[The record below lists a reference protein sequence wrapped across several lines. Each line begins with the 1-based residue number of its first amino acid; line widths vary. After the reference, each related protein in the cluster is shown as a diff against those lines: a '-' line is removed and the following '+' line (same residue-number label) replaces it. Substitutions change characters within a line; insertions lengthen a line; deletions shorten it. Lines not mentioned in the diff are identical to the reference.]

1 MRSSG
6 LVALAATISTAAA
19 AYQGFNYGSTFTTG
33 AAKQESDFEAEF
45 RNAQGLVGAPGVFNS
60 ARLYTMIQAGTSNT
74 PISAIQAAI
83 NTKTSLL
90 LGLWASAGDA
100 AITNEIQALLSAI
113 EQYGTDF
120 TSLVAGISVG
130 SEDLYRIS
138 PTGLLNK
145 ENPGADPLTIAGYI
159 KQVRDAISST
169 SLSGAA
175 IGHVDTWTAWVNGS
189 NQAVIDAA
197 DWIGVDAYPYF
208 ETTLTNDITN
218 NKNLFNDAL
227 SQTKAAVG
235 GKPVW
240 ITETGFPVSG
250 KTAGLAVP
258 SLENAK
264 TYWDEVGCALFGNV
278 NTWWYTMQDASPD
291 TPDPSFGI
299 VGSELTTTPLFDLS
313 CSNVDNSTSSSSV
326 SSAVASA
333 TGSSSAGAGPT
344 ASSAA
349 GSASGSMTTVSVP
362 TSLAGGSPGVGSGL
376 PGSQSSLETSIIS
389 SLATSTANASGVQAT
404 ATGTGVGSGSSASST
419 AGSGF
424 NSTGVVGTGS
434 YPTPTSTLV
443 PVTGNGAG
451 ALSGSVAAG
460 FLAVFAAA
468 LAL

>member
-6 LVALAATISTAAA
+6 LVALAATISTATA
-19 AYQGFNYGSTFTTG
+19 AYQGFNYGSTFTNG

-45 RNAQGLVGAPGVFNS
+45 RNAQGLIGAPGVFNS
-60 ARLYTMIQAGTSNT
+60 ARLYTTIQAGTPNT

-90 LGLWASAGDA
+90 LGLWASAGEA
-100 AITNEIQALLSAI
+100 AITNEIQAILSAI

-138 PTGLLNK
+138 PTGILNK

-159 KQVRDAISST
+159 KQVRDAIAST
-169 SLSGAA
+169 SLASAP
-175 IGHVDTWTAWVNGS
+175 IGHVDTWTAWVNSS

-208 ETTLTNDITN
+208 ETTLANDITN

-250 KTAGLAVP
+250 STAGQAVP

-264 TYWDEVGCALFGNV
+264 TYWDEVGCPLFGNV
-278 NTWWYTMQDASPD
+278 NTWWYTMQDASPT
-291 TPDPSFGI
+291 TPNPSFGI
-299 VGSELTTTPLFDLS
+299 VGSDLTTTPLFDLS
-313 CSNVDNSTSSSSV
+313 CNSTSSSST
-326 SSAVASA
+326 SSALASA
-333 TGSSSAGAGPT
+333 TGSSSAGASSASSAG
-344 ASSAA
+344 SSAA
-349 GSASGSMTTVSVP
+349 GSAAGSSTTVSVP

-389 SLATSTANASGVQAT
+389 SLAASTANASGVQAT
-404 ATGTGVGSGSSASST
+404 ATGTGAGTGASTT

-424 NSTGVVGTGS
+424 NSTGTAGTGS
-434 YPTPTSTLV
+434 YPTPTSTIV
-443 PVTGNGAG
+443 PVAGNGAG
-451 ALSGSVAAG
+451 ALTGSVAAG